1 MRPNGNNF
9 LPANYQESTIEPS
22 KAKQKVGE
30 FGALEWTRTTD
41 PQLRK
46 LMLYPLSYER
56 EKQNYTPKL
65 FAARHH
71 NAPNERLLA
80 EEKQHHERHAHQ
92 GRGRHNQVPLVIVL
106 TLVKP
111 QSRLQSQLVGLV

>member
-1 MRPNGNNF
+1 MVSGMNRSP
-9 LPANYQESTIEPS
+9 TIFR
-22 KAKQKVGE
+22 AKGLFRLAEEEKREE

-56 EKQNYTPKL
+56 EKQNYTPKS

-71 NAPNERLLA
+71 DAPNERFLSQ
-80 EEKQHHERHAHQ
+80 EKQDHQRHAHQ
-92 GRGRHNQVPLVIVL
+92 RRRRHNQVPLIIVL
-106 TLVKP
+106 TLIEP
-111 QSRLQSQLVGLV
+111 